1 MSCLTW
7 ASLIAGELLRLSE
20 ASLEIPWVVDHRCFV
35 QDSACSYYMPIS
47 ACSTWYLAYMGCMY
61 LFWIPPFVTHC
72 LQDDFAV
79 GITVCPSCYLVKKK
93 NAVFHHTRALTVYLI
108 CSLFSGWLSFAHLQ
122 EKLGSILMDPFQL
135 GLFYDSTTPF
145 FTLLLAHRQN
155 RQMLLWKRCYI
166 WIDGRWVWITGF
178 FVFPCPSLL

>member
-1 MSCLTW
+1 MGFANSWW
-7 ASLIAGELLRLSE
+7 AVRLSE

-93 NAVFHHTRALTVYLI
+93 NAVFHHTRALTVYLT

-178 FVFPCPSLL
+178 FVFPCPSLLYM